1 METQMNNGA
10 YTKTIKTSEDKN
22 EALKNFQ
29 NELDKNQAAFA
40 KKALIKTLSIEPDL
54 TVGDILEG
62 LDENEERL
70 GMSEIFS
77 TLTIREIVSACGAY
91 MKPGFTPPPSEVLE
105 EEEPSA
111 GLAFS
116 DDDDV
121 EAEDDFSDFSL
132 EEENDEEE
140 LSLDDDEEIVEEELD
155 LSTSEGKEAYKALI
169 LKTLKQKNCV
179 SEETSMSSSEIRDVV
194 GGEPDQARKALN
206 ELIDGGLVTFFGKA
220 RGTKY
225 YLEK

>member
-1 METQMNNGA
+1 METQMNNGV
-10 YTKTIKTSEDKN
+10 YTKTIKSSEDKN

-40 KKALIKTLSIEPDL
+40 KQALIKTLSIEPDL

-77 TLTIREIVSACGAY
+77 TLTIREIVSACGAH
-91 MKPGFTPPPSEVLE
+91 MKPGFTPPPSEVVSA
-105 EEEPSA
+105 EPAAS
-111 GLAFS
+111 LAYS
-116 DDDDV
+116 NDDDV
-121 EAEDDFSDFSL
+121 EVEGDFSDFSL
-132 EEENDEEE
+132 DEESDEEE
-140 LSLDDDEEIVEEELD
+140 LSLDDDIVEEELD

-169 LKTLKQKNCV
+169 LKTLKQKNCI
-179 SEETSMSSSEIRDVV
+179 SEETAVSSSEIRDVV
-194 GGEPDQARKALN
+194 GGESDQARKALN
-206 ELIDGGLVTFFGKA
+206 DLIDGGLVTFFGKA